1 MANFFTD
8 EIFTCSCGSMLFE
21 EKEIKSFKV
30 AGKKLFPNTNIKTIK
45 CQTCG
50 KEFTVNSDDEVLEQA

>member
-21 EKEIKSFKV
+21 EKEIKSFKLAKRILV
-30 AGKKLFPNTNIKTIK
+30 NHTVNKSLK

-50 KEFTVNSDDEVLEQA
+50 REYMINEDEEVLEQA

>member
-21 EKEIKSFKV
+21 EKEVKSFKL
-30 AGKKLFPNTNIKTIK
+30 AGKRLVDNTTTKIIK

-50 KEFTVNSDDEVLEQA
+50 KETAINSDDEILEQA